1 MPRIVTLLALGL
13 VGVGVVFPLAT
24 GTTSVTAWIPA
35 MLGGAVLLLM
45 LWGRAPARTLIM
57 LVALAGLGASIWR
70 LVKGGFDLG
79 TAPQQAQALTA
90 LLCLGL
96 LVALLRRRS

>member
-1 MPRIVTLLALGL
+1 MPRVVSLLALAL
-13 VGVGVVFPLAT
+13 IVVGTIYPLTT
-24 GTTSVTAWIPA
+24 GTTSPTAWIPA
-35 MLGGAVLLLM
+35 MLGGAVLLLV
-45 LWGRAPARTLIM
+45 LWGRAPARALVI

-79 TAPQQAQALTA
+79 AAPQQAQALTA

-96 LVALLRRRS
+96 LVALLRRRA